1 MGSFGTLIKKS
12 AVESLVLRYYRSL
25 FTLLRKLTMTQDEL
39 KQKVAQAALHYIK
52 DVGIIG
58 VGTGSTVKHF
68 IDFLGDFRADIE
80 GAVSSSEVSTAHLKK
95 VGIPVFDLNAVGT
108 LDVYI
113 DGADEV
119 SPHKHLIKGGGG
131 ALTREKIIASM
142 AKQFICI
149 CDASKQ
155 VAVLGNFALPVEII
169 PLSKGIVT
177 QELAKL
183 GGTVSLRMAKDTRA
197 DLGQTP
203 SQPFVTDNGG
213 WILDVAGLK
222 ITNPLGLETQINQI
236 AGVITV
242 GLFAKEKADILLVS
256 NVLGVSRMTF

>member
-1 MGSFGTLIKKS
+1 MNN
-12 AVESLVLRYYRSL
+12 AVPVQIRVFS
-25 FTLLRKLTMTQDEL
+25 KLMNQDQL
-39 KQKVAQAALHYIK
+39 KQLVGEVARDEVLKLPAGQVL
-52 DVGIIG
+52 GI
-58 VGTGSTVKHF
+58 GTGSTANCF
-68 IDFLGDFRADIE
+68 IDALAPHKEHFSGT
-80 GAVSSSEVSTAHLKK
+80 VSSSNATTERLLMHGFK
-95 VGIPVFDLNAVGT
+95 V
-108 LDVYI
+108 LDPNDVDVLPAYV
-113 DGADEV
+113 DGADEID
-119 SPHKHLIKGGGG
+119 PAGHMIKGGGG

-183 GGTVSLRMAKDTRA
+183 GGTVSLRMSKNARA

-213 WILDVAGLK
+213 WILDVAGLR
-222 ITNPLGLETQINQI
+222 IANPVTLEVQLNQI

-256 NVLGVSRMTF
+256 NSEGVSRVIF

>member
-1 MGSFGTLIKKS
+1 MN
-12 AVESLVLRYYRSL
+12 
-25 FTLLRKLTMTQDEL
+25 QDQL
-39 KQKVAQAALHYIK
+39 KQLVGEAARDEVLK
-52 DVGIIG
+52 LAAGQVLG
-58 VGTGSTVKHF
+58 VGTGSTANCF
-68 IDFLGDFRADIE
+68 IDALAPHKHHFSGT
-80 GAVSSSEVSTAHLKK
+80 VSSSNATTERLLKHGFK
-95 VGIPVFDLNAVGT
+95 V
-108 LDVYI
+108 LDPNDVDVLPTYV
-113 DGADEV
+113 DGADEID
-119 SPHKHLIKGGGG
+119 PAGHMIKGGGG

-169 PLSKGIVT
+169 PLSRGIVT
-177 QELAKL
+177 QELVKL

-222 ITNPLGLETQINQI
+222 ITNPLALETQINQI

-256 NVLGVSRMTF
+256 NASGVSRMTF